1 MQATPGLAAHA
12 DALELSTAVAGVGA
26 GMAGAGTVTGGAAT
40 VGAVR
45 GTTGSTRDPLIARCG
60 CFTNEASLELCTLV
74 RVAWEAGTS
83 ARDSSRLGNT
93 NTPIAS
99 ACLVRLCCHGRC
111 LSNNRAVR
119 SMRRMSTSAPFVAR
133 LG

>member
-12 DALELSTAVAGVGA
+12 AALELSTAGAGVGA
-26 GMAGAGTVTGGAAT
+26 GMAGAGTVSGGAMTGNAAT

-45 GTTGSTRDPLIARCG
+45 GTPGSGRGSSIARCG
-60 CFTNEASLELCTLV
+60 CFTNEASLGLCTLV

-83 ARDSSRLGNT
+83 ARDSTRLGNT

-99 ACLVRLCCHGRC
+99 ACLMRLCCHGRC
-111 LSNNRAVR
+111 LSNDR
-119 SMRRMSTSAPFVAR
+119 
-133 LG
+133 G